1 MFSFRLYSAKVV
13 GPSFERGFVD
23 GKPAKNEPN
32 NQISQSRR
40 WCLKRTVDRVIAIA
54 AVSFKILRKQPR
66 VMGLKIHLCC
76 FWQPL
81 QLN

>member
-1 MFSFRLYSAKVV
+1 MFSFRLYSAKAV
-13 GPSFERGFVD
+13 GPSFERGFID

-32 NQISQSRR
+32 QISQSRR
-40 WCLKRTVDRVIAIA
+40 SLKRTVDRVIVIA
-54 AVSFKILRKQPR
+54 AVRFKIVMKQPG
-66 VMGLKIHLCC
+66 VVGLKIHLCC

>member
-1 MFSFRLYSAKVV
+1 MFSFRLYSAKAV
-13 GPSFERGFVD
+13 GPSFEQGFID

-32 NQISQSRR
+32 QISQSR
-40 WCLKRTVDRVIAIA
+40 CLKRTVDRVIAIA
-54 AVSFKILRKQPR
+54 TVSFRIVLK
-66 VMGLKIHLCC
+66 VMGLKIYLCC